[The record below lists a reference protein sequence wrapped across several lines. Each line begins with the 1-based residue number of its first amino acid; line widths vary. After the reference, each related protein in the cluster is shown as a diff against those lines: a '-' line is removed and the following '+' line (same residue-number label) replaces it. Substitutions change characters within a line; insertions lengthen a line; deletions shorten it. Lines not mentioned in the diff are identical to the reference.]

1 MLICENLH
9 TYYQQLKQYI
19 RTNMLLAN
27 RKIDNSKK
35 SISRHIVQVAIL
47 AVIMINMLSACTPQT
62 TVETATNITTG
73 TITQTEQTQTTA
85 TEIPITSTNTVTTVT
100 SSALT
105 TTTKSTVITTFPLD
119 WLDYPEV
126 PRITAEELKK
136 LYNGNTKPVIVD
148 TRDITSFNEEHIPG
162 ALNIP
167 YDDTPVSAAI
177 DPYDAAGLTED
188 YFDTG
193 LRMDTKLRWLPK
205 DQLIVLYCE

>member
-1 MLICENLH
+1 
-9 TYYQQLKQYI
+9 
-19 RTNMLLAN
+19 MLLAN
-27 RKIDNSKK
+27 RIIDSSKK
-35 SISRHIVQVAIL
+35 SILRRFFQVVSVAI
-47 AVIMINMLSACTPQT
+47 IMVSILSACTPQT

-73 TITQTEQTQTTA
+73 TITQTEQAQITATNVTTGTLTQIERTQTTA
-85 TEIPITSTNTVTTVT
+85 TEIPISSTNTVTTVT

-136 LYNGNTKPVIVD
+136 LYDGNTKPIIVD
-148 TRDITSFNEEHIPG
+148 SRDIASFNEEHIPG

-167 YDDTPVSAAI
+167 YDDMPVSAAI
-177 DPYDAAGLTED
+177 DPYDLAGLTEED
-188 YFDTG
+188 LGTG
-193 LRMDTKLRWLPK
+193 LRMDSKLRWLPK

>member
-1 MLICENLH
+1 M
-9 TYYQQLKQYI
+9 
-19 RTNMLLAN
+19 RT
-27 RKIDNSKK
+27 S
-35 SISRHIVQVAIL
+35 V
-47 AVIMINMLSACTPQT
+47 T
-62 TVETATNITTG
+62 TTN
-73 TITQTEQTQTTA
+73 A
-85 TEIPITSTNTVTTVT
+85 VTTVT
-100 SSALT
+100 KSRTTQTTTISETSITSTKTTTTVTSLPLT
-105 TTTKSTVITTFPLD
+105 TTQSTVTQSTVISTFPLD

-136 LYNGNTKPVIVD
+136 LYNGDTKPVIVD

-177 DPYDAAGLTED
+177 DPYDAAGSTED

>member
-1 MLICENLH
+1 
-9 TYYQQLKQYI
+9 
-19 RTNMLLAN
+19 MLLAN

-85 TEIPITSTNTVTTVT
+85 TNITTGTITQIEQTQTTATEIPITSTNTVTTVT

-126 PRITAEELKK
+126 PRITAEELKN